1 MDYTHESKK
10 TVSPTVVLNL
20 SLEVNEQPFL
30 RIRALGRLAF
40 TEYDD
45 LTPFLKYNLQPY
57 QKVPQ

>member
-10 TVSPTVVLNL
+10 PVSSTVVLNL

-30 RIRALGRLAF
+30 RALGRLAF